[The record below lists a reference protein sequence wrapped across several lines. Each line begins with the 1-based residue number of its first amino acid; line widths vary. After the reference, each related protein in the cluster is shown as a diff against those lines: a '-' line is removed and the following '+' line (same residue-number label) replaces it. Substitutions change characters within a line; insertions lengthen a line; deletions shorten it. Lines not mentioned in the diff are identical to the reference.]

1 MEPLIVDGKLETLGA
16 IRQYVMAAAAQAGLS
31 KRRSYDLALAVD
43 EVATNIVTHGYNESG
58 LAGKITIRG
67 DIDEHALMVTLEDSA
82 VAYDPTKRP
91 PPQEEDFDRPLEER
105 DIGGWGVYLAIQS
118 VDNFIYRRV
127 DGLNRNI
134 FVMNREPHGDLLI
147 VATTHETRDSLSR
160 LLRAEGYEVEAV
172 ETTAEALDKLASRP
186 FDLVCLDV
194 NLLDGAGPSL
204 IETMKADNALRGIPI
219 LVLTNLDSI
228 QAAEQSIHAGAD
240 DYLRHPFSPVVVRAR
255 VGANLEKQRVRIA
268 EAALKESEKYER
280 DVQIGHQIQLS
291 FLPETLPQPR
301 GYEIAARFAPAR
313 QVAGDFYD
321 SFLLPNQ
328 SKVALVLGD
337 VCDKGVGAALFMAL
351 FRSMLRAF
359 SQQNYPMSMVMDVSA
374 EERRMLL
381 KGGNIALK
389 MAVELTNNYIV
400 TNHGATNMFATLFF
414 GIVDPA
420 TGDLYYVNAGHEA
433 PIIFNGS
440 DVKSRLGVTGPA
452 VGILPQMSYPVHYA
466 HLEPGE
472 TLLIFTDGVTEA
484 KDPGGHLFGEPRLL
498 KLIEQPATSAAV
510 LLEDIEEG
518 LREHIAT
525 AAQFDDITMLAV
537 RREPSV

>member
-16 IRQYVMAAAAQAGLS
+16 IRQYVMAAANRAGLG
-31 KRRSYDLALAVD
+31 KRRAYDLALAVD
-43 EVATNIVTHGYNESG
+43 EVATNIITHGYQEAG
-58 LAGKITIRG
+58 LAGYVTVRG
-67 DIDEHALMVTLEDSA
+67 DIDEHALMVTLEDA
-82 VAYDPTKRP
+82 AIPYDPTKRP

-118 VDNFIYRRV
+118 VDNFIYRHV
-127 DGLNRNI
+127 DGLNRNMFI
-134 FVMNREPHGDLLI
+134 MNRAPHGNLLI
-147 VATTHETRDSLSR
+147 VAETHETRDSLSR
-160 LLRAEGYEVEAV
+160 VLRGEGYEVETV
-172 ETTAEALDKLASRP
+172 ETTAEALDKLDSGS

-194 NLLDGAGPSL
+194 HLLEGAKPNL
-204 IETMKADNALRGIPI
+204 IETMKANNALRGIPI
-219 LVLTNLDSI
+219 LVLTDLDNI
-228 QAAEQSIHAGAD
+228 PAAEQFITAGAD

-255 VGANLEKQRVRIA
+255 VGANLERQRVRIA

-291 FLPETLPQPR
+291 FLPEALPQPR

-321 SFLLPNQ
+321 SFVLPNQ
-328 SKVALVLGD
+328 TKVALVLGD

-374 EERRMLL
+374 EERRILL

-389 MAVELTNNYIV
+389 MAVELTNSYIV
-400 TNHGATNMFATLFF
+400 TNHAATNMFATLFF

-420 TGDLYYVNAGHEA
+420 NGDLYYVNAGHEA
-433 PIIFNGS
+433 PIIFANGI
-440 DVKSRLGVTGPA
+440 VKGRLGVTGPA
-452 VGILPQMSYPVHYA
+452 VGILPHMTYPVHVA
-466 HLEPGE
+466 HLDPGD

-484 KDPGGHLFGEPRLL
+484 KDPGNQLFGEPRLL
-498 KLIEQPATSAAV
+498 KLIEQPAPTAAD
-510 LLEDIEEG
+510 LLAGIEDG
-518 LREHIAT
+518 LRKHIAT